1 MRTWPVL
8 ILALALASASAGP
21 ELPYRGEQQPALE
34 LSCARFAAT
43 MTEAELQARYG
54 VENLV
59 SAGVVGFDDGPQPG
73 AVVFPNETDA
83 RLEIIWGD
91 AIGKRWPAVVL
102 ARRSATRW
110 RTPSGIRVGMDLRS
124 LERANGRPFRLRGL
138 WAEGGGGGRVL
149 SWAGG
154 RLEMPRTEGC
164 AIDVYLQPAYDGSE
178 PEIMRQIRPG
188 REFSSGHP
196 AFQAVNPRVVVLTV
210 EFRFLG
216 R

>member
-1 MRTWPVL
+1 MRFQVIGLPTLVAVL
-8 ILALALASASAGP
+8 MGAGIG
-21 ELPYRGEQQPALE
+21 YRGERQPALE

-73 AVVFPNETDA
+73 AVVFPNETEA
-83 RLEIIWGD
+83 RLEIIWAD
-91 AIGKRWPAVVL
+91 AVGKRWPAVVL
-102 ARRSATRW
+102 VRGSATRW

-124 LERANGRPFRLRGL
+124 LEQANGRPFRLRGF

-164 AIDVYLQPAYDGSE
+164 AIGVYLQPAYDGSAAE
-178 PEIMRQIRPG
+178 VMRQITPG

-210 EFRFLG
+210 EFR
-216 R
+216 